1 MKKTVKREDGKYE
14 CPMCDYG
21 HDGGR
26 SRQAVTKHFNAAHGD
41 DKKTEEIP
49 SDPLLEGAK
58 SVNLEPSET
67 LDDGP
72 EWLKFAEFSSAE
84 VEDDPSTVSVSPL
97 ASTLLR
103 GMVSD
108 EEPPSSPKAMREYY
122 QQQGKMMRWL
132 FSGFVDPLF
141 AWYGRG
147 VTADDT
153 FAIERSTSDWTLF
166 EDAASNWCEYR
177 GVSVPVTPDIVMI
190 GTVASFYAPVVTKIH
205 RQRDPSKPS
214 LWRRWKARRAV
225 RKALKAKKE
234 EASE

>member
-1 MKKTVKREDGKYE
+1 MSKKTRKRDDGKYE
-14 CPMCDYG
+14 CPDCDYG

-26 SRQAVTKHFNAAHGD
+26 SRQAVTKHWNAAHGE
-41 DKKTEEIP
+41 DKKIEETG
-49 SDPLLEGAK
+49 SDPLLGDPKPEK
-58 SVNLEPSET
+58 VENT
-67 LDDGP
+67 P
-72 EWLKFAEFSSAE
+72 EWLKFSESDSGGE
-84 VEDDPSTVSVSPL
+84 EDESTTVSVSPL

-108 EEPPSSPKAMREYY
+108 EDPPSSPKAMKEYY
-122 QQQGKMMRWL
+122 EQQGKMMRWI

-153 FAIERSTSDWTLF
+153 FAIERSASDWTLF

-177 GVSVPVTPDIVMI
+177 GVSVPVTPDLVML

-205 RQRDPSKPS
+205 RQRDPSRPS

-225 RKALKAKKE
+225 RKALKSKKAE
-234 EASE
+234 VDE

>member
-1 MKKTVKREDGKYE
+1 MKTEKRPDGKYQ
-14 CPMCDYG
+14 CPDCDYG

-26 SRQAVTKHFNAAHGD
+26 SRQAVTKHWNKAHGSD
-41 DKKTEEIP
+41 AETIENIDA
-49 SDPLLEGAK
+49 DPLLEDPK
-58 SVNLEPSET
+58 PEK

-72 EWLKFAEFSSAE
+72 EWLRFGETEQAEE
-84 VEDDPSTVSVSPL
+84 VDETTVSVSPL

-108 EEPPSSPKAMREYY
+108 EEPPNSPKAMKEYY
-122 QQQGKMMRWL
+122 QQQGKMMRWI

-153 FAIERSTSDWTLF
+153 FAIERSASDWTLF

-234 EASE
+234 EVSE

>member
-1 MKKTVKREDGKYE
+1 MKTEKRPDGKYQ
-14 CPMCDYG
+14 CPDCDYG

-26 SRQAVTKHFNAAHGD
+26 SRQAVTKHWNKAHGPD
-41 DKKTEEIP
+41 AEKIENIDA
-49 SDPLLEGAK
+49 DPLLEDPK
-58 SVNLEPSET
+58 PEK

-72 EWLKFAEFSSAE
+72 EWLRFGETEQVDEADET
-84 VEDDPSTVSVSPL
+84 TVSVSPL

-108 EEPPSSPKAMREYY
+108 EEPPNSPKAMKEYY
-122 QQQGKMMRWL
+122 QQQGKMMRWI

-153 FAIERSTSDWTLF
+153 FAIERSASDWTLF

-234 EASE
+234 EVSE